1 MALTPDFLGREDL
14 LAKVGDHPYARLTAG
29 GDDVRGYLLDGALA
43 WTSLGPWGPVAASLG
58 DAAPVA
64 ELFARLAADGALAA
78 GTWLHLPRLTRAE
91 TAAALPADVHDDW
104 DFLWTTAAPAPH
116 PGEAAVVALDE
127 TEHVGIAAVLD
138 DALPHSTSRPGD
150 PRIRCWYGIREGGR
164 VVAVA
169 GDRSPNGVGF
179 LAGIAVASTAQG
191 RGHGAAL
198 TTALTRRLVAEFG
211 ISSLGVMSDNTRAL
225 ALYRRLGYTESILRT
240 SLRLS

>member
-1 MALTPDFLGREDL
+1 MALTPDFIGRDDL
-14 LAKVGDHPYARLTAG
+14 LAKVDNHPYARLTAG
-29 GDDVRGYLLDGALA
+29 GDEVRGYLLDGALA

-58 DAAPVA
+58 AAAPVA
-64 ELFARLAADGALAA
+64 ALFARLAADGALTE
-78 GTWLHLPRLTRAE
+78 GCWLHLPRLTRAE

-104 DFLWTTAAPAPH
+104 DFLWTTSAPAPH
-116 PGEAAVVALDE
+116 PGEAGVVALGEAD
-127 TEHVGIAAVLD
+127 HDAVAAVLD

-150 PRIRCWYGIREGGR
+150 PRIRQWYGIREGGR

-198 TTALTRRLVAEFG
+198 TTALTRRLIAEFG

-225 ALYRRLGYTESILRT
+225 TLYRRLGYTESIPRT
-240 SLRLS
+240 SLRLT